1 MRAPIIER
9 ASENRRRL
17 MRPLVSLVSA
27 ALIVMAA
34 TVAARAQD
42 AGAKWPERPVR
53 FIAPFPAGSASD
65 VVARIVGQKL
75 SLLLG
80 QPFVIDNRS
89 GASGEIGTSL
99 LAHAAPD
106 GYTIGIATNS
116 THVIAPIENAK
127 LSYNP
132 LKDFAPVSMIG
143 ASPYVLAVH
152 PGVQARDVGELIAI
166 AKEKPGA
173 LNYASAGPASLA
185 HIAGVLFARLAN
197 VDLAEISYRSS
208 SAAAI
213 DLAEGRIQLQFG
225 TLAPTLGQIR
235 AKQLRALAVTGTK
248 RSDSLPGIPT
258 LQEAGLAGY
267 DVELWMA
274 IVMPAGSP
282 PAVIERLNRAIRD
295 AISDGDVAQA
305 LISQGLEPSAST
317 SGALHERIEAEVTKW
332 RALVAPTDVNALR

>member
-1 MRAPIIER
+1 
-9 ASENRRRL
+9 
-17 MRPLVSLVSA
+17 MRPFVSLVSA

-34 TVAARAQD
+34 TVTAHAQD

-53 FIAPFPAGSASD
+53 FIVPFPGGSASD

-80 QPFVIDNRS
+80 QPFVIDDRS

-106 GYTIGIATNS
+106 GYTIGITTSS
-116 THVIAPIENAK
+116 THVIAPLQNPS
-127 LSYNP
+127 LSYNS

-143 ASPYVLAVH
+143 TSPYVLAVH
-152 PGVQARDVGELIAI
+152 PGVQARDVAGLIAL

-185 HIAGVLFARLAN
+185 HIAGVLFARLAD
-197 VDLAEISYRSS
+197 VRLTEVSYRSS
-208 SAAAI
+208 SASAI

-235 AKQLRALAVTGTK
+235 AKQVRALAVTGAK
-248 RSDSLPGIPT
+248 QSDSLPGIPT

-274 IVMPAGSP
+274 IMMPAGTP
-282 PAVIERLNRAIRD
+282 PAIVARLNRAMRD
-295 AISDGDVAQA
+295 AIGDVDVAQA
-305 LISQGLEPSAST
+305 LKSQGLEASVST
-317 SGALHERIEAEVTKW
+317 PDALRERIGTEITKW
-332 RALVAPTDVNALR
+332 RELVTPAGADASR

>member
-1 MRAPIIER
+1 
-9 ASENRRRL
+9 
-17 MRPLVSLVSA
+17 MRPLLSLMSA
-27 ALIVMAA
+27 GLIIMAV
-34 TVAARAQD
+34 TAAAFAQD
-42 AGAKWPERPVR
+42 ETTKWPERPVR
-53 FIAPFPAGSASD
+53 FIVSFPAGSASD

-80 QPFVIDNRS
+80 QPFVIDDRS

-116 THVIAPIENAK
+116 THVIAPNQNAK
-127 LSYNP
+127 LSYNS
-132 LKDFAPVSMIG
+132 LTDFAPVSMIG
-143 ASPYVLAVH
+143 TSPYVLAVH
-152 PGVQARDVGELIAI
+152 PGVQAHDIPELIAL
-166 AKEKPGA
+166 AKKKPGA

-185 HIAGVLFARLAN
+185 HIAGTLFAKLADVN
-197 VDLAEISYRSS
+197 LTEISYRSS

-235 AKQLRALAVTGTK
+235 AKQVRALAVTGTK
-248 RSDSLPGIPT
+248 RSEALPDIPT

-274 IVMPAGSP
+274 VMMPAGSP
-282 PAVIERLNRAIRD
+282 PSVVARLNRAIRD
-295 AISDGDVAQA
+295 AIGTEDVSRA
-305 LISQGLEPSAST
+305 LKSQGLEPSVST
-317 SGALHERIEAEVTKW
+317 SDALRERIRTEITTWRGLVTP
-332 RALVAPTDVNALR
+332 ADVNALR

>member
-1 MRAPIIER
+1 
-9 ASENRRRL
+9 
-17 MRPLVSLVSA
+17 MRPLLSLMSA
-27 ALIVMAA
+27 GLIIMAV
-34 TVAARAQD
+34 TAAAFAQD
-42 AGAKWPERPVR
+42 ETTKWPERPVR
-53 FIAPFPAGSASD
+53 FIVSFPAGSASD

-80 QPFVIDNRS
+80 QPFVIDDRS

-116 THVIAPIENAK
+116 THVIAPNQNAK

-132 LKDFAPVSMIG
+132 LTDFAPVSMIG
-143 ASPYVLAVH
+143 TSPYVLAVH
-152 PGVQARDVGELIAI
+152 PGVQAHDIAELIAL
-166 AKEKPGA
+166 AKKKPGA

-185 HIAGVLFARLAN
+185 HIAGTLFAKLADVN
-197 VDLAEISYRSS
+197 LTEISYRSS

-235 AKQLRALAVTGTK
+235 AKQVRALAVTGTK
-248 RSDSLPGIPT
+248 RSESLPDIPT

-274 IVMPAGSP
+274 VMMPAGSP
-282 PAVIERLNRAIRD
+282 PSVVARLNRAIRD
-295 AISDGDVAQA
+295 AIGTEDVSRA
-305 LISQGLEPSAST
+305 LKSQGLEPSVST
-317 SGALHERIEAEVTKW
+317 SDALRERIRTEITTWRGLVTP
-332 RALVAPTDVNALR
+332 ADVNALR